1 MHGMMI
7 RAWPRVMVLAWKGRD
22 SRKDNHKT
30 ELSRFDLI
38 WYGLDTD
45 LSSFTKLFLF
55 FLLLLFVLRRLTVI
69 SKMYTIKESF
79 FFYLE
84 IKLGGGL
91 L

>member
-1 MHGMMI
+1 MI

-55 FLLLLFVLRRLTVI
+55 FFVVVCFEKI
-69 SKMYTIKESF
+69 DS
-79 FFYLE
+79 YL
-84 IKLGGGL
+84 
-91 L
+91 